1 MAKQNSYLKIKGRLG
16 DLSFYKSGGSHL
28 VREKGG
34 IDGKRIATDPAF
46 ERTRENNTEFKR
58 ATKGGQLIR
67 AAFKSRLQLSKDK
80 LLVSRMGKLL
90 LQVVKGDTVSL
101 RGERNMTLGNISLL
115 ENFQFNDN
123 APLGK
128 TITTTYIAS
137 IDRATG
143 QMQVSL
149 PAFVPSGKVSAPI
162 GATHF
167 SLIAS
172 GAEVDFDGN
181 HFVVDEAA
189 AENLP
194 LSKLPTAPID
204 LNVTVTAGSTQPL
217 LLAFGIVF
225 TQEVNGLYYPLKDTS
240 FNAMALV
247 GVSGS

>member
-1 MAKQNSYLKIKGRLG
+1 MAKQNSYLKIKGTLG
-16 DLSFYKSGGSHL
+16 GLSFYKSRSGHL
-28 VREKGG
+28 IREKGG
-34 IDGKRIATDPAF
+34 IDGKRMATDPAF
-46 ERTRENNTEFKR
+46 ERTRENNTEFGR
-58 ATKGGQLIR
+58 ATKGGQLVR

-80 LLVSRMGKLL
+80 LLVSRLGKLMVR
-90 LQVVKGDTVSL
+90 VVKSDPVSL
-101 RGERNMTLGNISLL
+101 RGARNVTMGDLSQL

-123 APLGK
+123 ALLGK
-128 TITTTYIAS
+128 TLNVTYIAT

-143 QMQVSL
+143 QMEVSL

-167 SLIAS
+167 TLIAS
-172 GAEVDFDGN
+172 GAELDFDGN
-181 HFVVDEAA
+181 HYVVDEAA

-194 LSKLPTAPID
+194 LDHLPTAPID
-204 LNVTVTAGSTQPL
+204 LSVTVTPGSTQPL

-247 GVSGS
+247 KVSGS